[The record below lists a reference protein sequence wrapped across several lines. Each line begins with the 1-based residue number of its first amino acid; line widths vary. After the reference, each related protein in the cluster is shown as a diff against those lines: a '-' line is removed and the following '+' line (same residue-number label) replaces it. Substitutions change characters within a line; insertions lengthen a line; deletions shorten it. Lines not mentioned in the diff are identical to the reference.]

1 MTSRMRP
8 TVRRVAAGAGML
20 ALALGTMACTG
31 GEDEQTAPGPQTPS
45 VQEQPAQDDPSSA
58 PDEEGDET
66 AEPFSEDELERAAE
80 RFVEALALLEDRDWA
95 GTCAMVLDPS
105 TGKAPEGERLSDCV
119 EDVRPAVSGYA
130 DGLEPGALDAIEPSM
145 VEAVD
150 EGDGSVSLSIMDQ
163 PVDVPMVPGDDGRW
177 YFSIPF

>member
-20 ALALGTMACTG
+20 ALALGAMAFTG

-45 VQEQPAQDDPSSA
+45 AQEQPAQDDPSSA

-80 RFVEALALLEDRDWA
+80 RFVEALALLEDRGWA
-95 GTCAMVLDPS
+95 GTCTMVLDPS
-105 TGKAPEGERLSDCV
+105 TGTALEGERLSDCV
-119 EDVRPAVSGYA
+119 EEVEPAASAYA
-130 DGLEPGALDAIEPSM
+130 EDLEPGAFDAIDPSM
-145 VEAVD
+145 VEVVD
-150 EGDGSVSLSIMDQ
+150 EGDGTVALSILDQ
-163 PVDVPMVPGDDGRW
+163 PVEVPMRQGEDGRW
-177 YFSIPF
+177 YFAIPF